1 MRGKKAE
8 QEAVRKKKS
17 WSRSLGANTYA
28 ASCNAVADWSEKLT
42 SVREEHAYIP
52 LIQASCLLQAAPVL

>member
-1 MRGKKAE
+1 MREKKVE

-28 ASCNAVADWSEKLT
+28 ASCNAVADWSEKLMR
-42 SVREEHAYIP
+42 VREEHLYIP
-52 LIQASCLLQAAPVL
+52 LIRASCLLHAAPVL

>member
-1 MRGKKAE
+1 MREKKVE

-28 ASCNAVADWSEKLT
+28 ASCNAVADWSEKLMR
-42 SVREEHAYIP
+42 VREEHPYIP
-52 LIQASCLLQAAPVL
+52 LIRASCLLHAAPVL